1 MPLHIYLKKRI
12 NFQPLSIHGC
22 LQVGGG
28 INSDNCLSCIEE
40 GASHVIVTSYVF
52 NNGQMDLERLKDLV
66 QIVGKERLVL
76 DLSCRKKSSVMFF
89 VDPHVTEFLAN
100 FADEFLVHGVD
111 VEGKKLRIDEELVAC
126 FGKYSPIPVTYAGGV
141 TEMADL
147 ERIKT
152 AGLDGV
158 NVTVGSALDS
168 ICLQEVVA

>member
-1 MPLHIYLKKRI
+1 MRSFSAPHSIRVFAPTSCLKLLI
-12 NFQPLSIHGC
+12 SSFLNVIQGC

-76 DLSCRKKSSVMFF
+76 DLSCRKK
-89 VDPHVTEFLAN
+89 
-100 FADEFLVHGVD
+100 
-111 VEGKKLRIDEELVAC
+111 LRIDEELVAC